1 MVSLCTSMPTNRVG
15 CSMIRLL
22 CLRLHARPS
31 GATLDHRHTAM
42 TAHPFRLDTDMRSS
56 AGEAVTYLLSTWQD
70 WDHPGDLLSNIGL
83 YMPLGCLVALAL
95 RDKTYGVVRILAGT
109 ACGILLSFAIET
121 VQVYDLERVPSF
133 GDVYAN
139 GIGSILGAVFGTMIG

>member
-15 CSMIRLL
+15 CSMSRLL

-56 AGEAVTYLLSTWQD
+56 GSTHSAEDPVVGLVLPTLRPGWGIPGSGTEIRASARQHGHREHFSGHAAVDAQ
-70 WDHPGDLLSNIGL
+70 GVQQVEQL
-83 YMPLGCLVALAL
+83 YG
-95 RDKTYGVVRILAGT
+95 
-109 ACGILLSFAIET
+109 
-121 VQVYDLERVPSF
+121 YD
-133 GDVYAN
+133 
-139 GIGSILGAVFGTMIG
+139 